1 MTRPIGC
8 NQGDPNVF
16 TTYRG
21 RYEFTMAESATCNS
35 PYAMLTCINTVQF
48 TENVE
53 LASTFTVPGVF
64 CTLPEALRPK
74 GAVELAA
81 IVQLSDGTMHMA
93 RVELAS
99 TGTMTITRDFIVA
112 NENPITVIYLD
123 SISFDLASN
132 HYSEVSSQQAS
143 GA

>member
-1 MTRPIGC
+1 MPDQQIDKG
-8 NQGDPNVF
+8 NPNVL

-21 RYEFTMAESATCNS
+21 RYQFTMAEGASCNS
-35 PYAMLTCINTVQF
+35 PYAMLTLINTVQF

-53 LASTFTVPGVF
+53 LASSFAVPGVF
-64 CTLPEALRPK
+64 CTLPEALRPQ

-123 SISFDLASN
+123 SISYDLASN
-132 HYSEVSSQQAS
+132 HYSGVPSS
-143 GA
+143 

>member
-1 MTRPIGC
+1 MPDQQIDKG
-8 NQGDPNVF
+8 NPNVF

-21 RYEFTMAESATCNS
+21 RYEFTMAEGATCNS
-35 PYAMLTCINTVQF
+35 PYAMLTTVNTVQF

-64 CTLPEALRPK
+64 CTLPEELRPQ

-81 IVQLSDGTMHMA
+81 IVQLSDNTMHMA
-93 RVELAS
+93 RVELAA

-123 SISFDLASN
+123 SISYDLASN
-132 HYSEVSSQQAS
+132 HYSAVSSSQAS

>member
-1 MTRPIGC
+1 MPDKG
-8 NQGDPNVF
+8 NPNVF

-21 RYEFTMAESATCNS
+21 RYQFTMSEGATCNS

-53 LASTFTVPGVF
+53 LASTFSVPGVF
-64 CTLPEALRPK
+64 CTMPEVLRPK

-93 RVELAS
+93 RVELAND
-99 TGTMTITRDFIVA
+99 GTMTITRDFIVA
-112 NENPITVIYLD
+112 NENPISVIFLD
-123 SISFDLASN
+123 SVSYDLASN
-132 HYSEVSSQQAS
+132 HYTVVQSS
-143 GA
+143 